1 MRSRFRELDGLRGLA
16 ALGVVLHHF
25 AGGYQSR
32 YPDAPPPVIEADW
45 GAYGVQLFFFISGF
59 VILMSAGRARRPV
72 DFAIS
77 RVSRLYPV
85 YWIAVTL
92 AIVLT
97 VIFRVPHTPQSLRD
111 RVLNYTMVQRWL
123 QIPNVDDVYW
133 TLAVEMQFYVMV
145 FILLWWTRCRL
156 TGRVVTLAAA
166 AWMTVGLVVAVW
178 AGPSSRGLDPQLVAG
193 PVKLVL
199 NVTLAEWAPLFS
211 AGMFAF
217 LARSE
222 PECRRRYRVLAAVS
236 AGVGAAVAGI
246 LHSPQQALVVLGLGA
261 LFLTVASR
269 ETTRALLLRPIQ
281 WYGKV
286 SYSMYIGHNLTGV
299 VLLGLL
305 IPLLGR
311 TGAMVAAFVGV
322 SLIVWGLHELGEVRG
337 TRALRQAL
345 RSRRPVKDSVTS

>member
-1 MRSRFRELDGLRGLA
+1 MPRFRELDGLRGIA

-32 YPDAPPPVIEADW
+32 YPDAPPPVIEAAW

-59 VILMSAGRARRPV
+59 VILMSAGRARRPG

-77 RVSRLYPV
+77 RFSRLYPV

-92 AIVLT
+92 TIALT
-97 VIFRVPHTPQSLRD
+97 ILFRVPHAPQSLRD
-111 RVLNYTMVQRWL
+111 RVLNYTMIQRWL

-133 TLAVEMQFYVMV
+133 TLAIEMQFYVMV

-156 TGRVVTLAAA
+156 TGRVVTIAAA
-166 AWMTVGLVVAVW
+166 AWMAVALVVAVW

-193 PVKLVL
+193 SAKLAL
-199 NVTLAEWAPLFS
+199 NITLAEWAPLFS

-222 PECRRRYRVLAAVS
+222 PDHGRRYRVLAAGS
-236 AGVGAAVAGI
+236 AGLGAAVAGI
-246 LHSPQQALVVLGLGA
+246 LHSPQQALIVLGLGA

-269 ETTRALLLRPIQ
+269 ETTRLLLLRPIQ

-286 SYSMYIGHNLTGV
+286 SYSMYIGHNITGA
-299 VLLGLL
+299 VLLTLL

-322 SLIVWGLHELGEVRG
+322 SLIAWALHELGEVRG
-337 TRALRQAL
+337 TRALRNVL
-345 RSRRPVKDSVTS
+345 RAHRFAKDAVAS

>member
-1 MRSRFRELDGLRGLA
+1 MPRFRELDGLRGIA
-16 ALGVVLHHF
+16 ALCVVLHHF
-25 AGGYQSR
+25 TGGYQSR
-32 YPDAPPPVIEADW
+32 YPDAPPPLIEAAW

-59 VILMSAGRARRPV
+59 VILMSAGRAQRPG

-97 VIFRVPHTPQSLRD
+97 IIFRVPQTPQSLWD
-111 RVLNYTMVQRWL
+111 RALNYTMVQRWL
-123 QIPNVDDVYW
+123 QVPNVDGVYW

-145 FILLWWTRCRL
+145 FILLWWTKCRL
-156 TGRVVTLAAA
+156 AGRVVTIAAA
-166 AWMTVGLVVAVW
+166 VWMAVALVVAVW

-193 PVKLVL
+193 PVKMAL
-199 NVTLAEWAPLFS
+199 NITLAEWAPLFS

-222 PECRRRYRVLAAVS
+222 SEHRRRYRLLAAGS
-236 AGVGAAVAGI
+236 AGLGAAVAGI
-246 LHSPQQALVVLGLGA
+246 LHSPQQALIVLGLGA
-261 LFLTVASR
+261 VFLTVASR
-269 ETTRALLLRPIQ
+269 ETTRPLLLRPIQ

-286 SYSMYIGHNLTGV
+286 SYSMYIGHGITGM
-299 VLLGLL
+299 VLLTLL

-322 SLIVWGLHELGEVRG
+322 SLVAWVLHDLGEVRG
-337 TRALRQAL
+337 TRVLRTAL
-345 RSRRPVKDSVTS
+345 RSHRPVKDAVPS